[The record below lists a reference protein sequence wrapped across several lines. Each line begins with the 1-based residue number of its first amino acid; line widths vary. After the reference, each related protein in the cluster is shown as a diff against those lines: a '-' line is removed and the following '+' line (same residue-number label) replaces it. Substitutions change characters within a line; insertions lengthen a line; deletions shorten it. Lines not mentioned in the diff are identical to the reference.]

1 MGQLPASTIGL
12 GRSDS
17 ELAHRTGSLGRPP
30 HDVLLPPPRVPAPA
44 NPLRKGIQSLRRGI
58 KRVVGKVRILST
70 DKMLDLQCNK
80 SYKID
85 IIVALKSIL
94 LHIYLAE
101 TTK

>member
-70 DKMLDLQCNK
+70 DKILDLQCK
-80 SYKID
+80 R
-85 IIVALKSIL
+85 
-94 LHIYLAE
+94 
-101 TTK
+101 

>member
-1 MGQLPASTIGL
+1 MKHHFSCFIGLLVLGQLPASTIGL

-58 KRVVGKVRILST
+58 KRVVGKVKKLT
-70 DKMLDLQCNK
+70 KMNFKCSQINV
-80 SYKID
+80 SAMTYI
-85 IIVALKSIL
+85 
-94 LHIYLAE
+94 
-101 TTK
+101 

>member
-44 NPLRKGIQSLRRGI
+44 NPLRNGIQSLRRGI
-58 KRVVGKVRILST
+58 KRVVGKVSSKITLFFY
-70 DKMLDLQCNK
+70 K
-80 SYKID
+80 SKVKIKKTS
-85 IIVALKSIL
+85 L
-94 LHIYLAE
+94 
-101 TTK
+101 